1 MLITCA
7 AGSYNLLPKAISDL
21 RSQQQPSAR
30 EREQA
35 VQSMNQLIRSKLVQV
50 GSTAQT
56 SFVFQV
62 EAALQTWSFCQ
73 SVTAGS

>member
-21 RSQQQPSAR
+21 RSQQEPSAR

-35 VQSMNQLIRSKLVQV
+35 VQSVNQMMRSKLVQV
-50 GSTAQT
+50 SSGAHISLV
-56 SFVFQV
+56 SQV
-62 EAALQTWSFCQ
+62 EAAL
-73 SVTAGS
+73 